1 MASAYANERDTALI
15 INHEPFKIRLLLFFL
30 PSFLA
35 VRFVCCRLAP
45 DFRRVNFRRANFLGV
60 LRACPVF
67 SSLFFF
73 SISFFF
79 FFSISF
85 LFLWGL
91 PRFSS
96 FPPLVLWRHW
106 RGRQGLLPV
115 ALFSPWWI
123 LVRAYRPRD
132 GKRAQ
137 GRDSLCESER

>member
-67 SSLFFF
+67 SSLF
-73 SISFFF
+73 S
-79 FFSISF
+79 FSISF

-96 FPPLVLWRHW
+96 FPPLVVWRHL
-106 RGRQGLLPV
+106 RGRQGLLLV
-115 ALFSPWWI
+115 ALFSPGWI

>member
-45 DFRRVNFRRANFLGV
+45 DFRRVNFRRANFLRVLRVLRV
-60 LRACPVF
+60 LRAFPVF
-67 SSLFFF
+67 SSLF
-73 SISFFF
+73 S
-79 FFSISF
+79 FSISF

-96 FPPLVLWRHW
+96 FPPLVLWRHL

-115 ALFSPWWI
+115 ALFSPGWI